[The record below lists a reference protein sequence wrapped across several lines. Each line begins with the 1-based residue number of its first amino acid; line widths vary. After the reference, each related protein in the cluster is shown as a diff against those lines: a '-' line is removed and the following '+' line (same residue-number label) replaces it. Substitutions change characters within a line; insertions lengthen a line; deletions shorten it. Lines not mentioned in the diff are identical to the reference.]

1 MFDVGQGPVSF
12 ERRFEPVP
20 SPPAPSLGATMV
32 GGTPSVSK
40 PLLVGGLI
48 FTLGASAVA
57 LLKGEKQNRARNARM
72 LGIVGA
78 FGAMAL
84 MASSN

>member
-20 SPPAPSLGATMV
+20 RPPAPSLGSTMV
-32 GGTPSVSK
+32 GGTPSVPKS
-40 PLLVGGLI
+40 LLVGGLI
-48 FTLGASAVA
+48 FTLGASGAA
-57 LLKGEKQNRARNARM
+57 LLKGEQQNRARNARM
-72 LGIVGA
+72 LGIVGV